1 MVFRFAARVLCAA
14 GIALCLLAPGPA
26 RADDDP
32 TIEMARQRFR
42 EGVQFYDQKQYEKA
56 RLAFLQ
62 AYALKPHPS
71 VLLNLAQSELR
82 ADRPDDSANHF
93 AEYLRT
99 SPQGD
104 AERQEAESG
113 FAVAKGKT
121 GEITV
126 TAEPSGAQVIV
137 DGQDKGIAPLPGP
150 VYVVPGSH
158 TVELR
163 SSERKTSKVVVVG
176 AGQAAAVSL
185 SARGG
190 GVEAAPVAPAASPQ
204 GEETPSEPTVGA
216 VQSDASTGGR
226 QSLPSW
232 FGETPLAW
240 VGAGVAVAGFTT
252 GAVFAGLATKE
263 YGTANNYKDQIETA
277 FAADVAQAPE
287 LGQYKPCSQPP
298 VEDLTTLAAKVR
310 RAALDEKYDEYC
322 SAFTAHSDK
331 GDTNKTIAIIGT
343 AVGGAAVIGTII
355 YYFVDSGE
363 AAGSASKPS
372 GFRARIIPGAS
383 GTAQGITIL
392 GVF

>member
-1 MVFRFAARVLCAA
+1 MVFRFAARVVCAA
-14 GIALCLLAPGPA
+14 GFALCLLLPSPV

-93 AEYLRT
+93 SEYLRT
-99 SPQGD
+99 SPQGE

-113 FAVAKGKT
+113 FAVARNKT

-137 DGQDKGIAPLPGP
+137 DGQDKGVAPLPGP

-158 TVELR
+158 TVEVR

-185 SARGG
+185 SARAAAA
-190 GVEAAPVAPAASPQ
+190 EAAPVPAGAPPD
-204 GEETPSEPTVGA
+204 ETAPSEPEQNA
-216 VQSDASTGGR
+216 VEADVSTGSR
-226 QSLPSW
+226 KSLPAW
-232 FGETPLAW
+232 FVNKPVAW
-240 VGAGVAVAGFTT
+240 VTTGVAVIGLTV
-252 GAVFAGLATKE
+252 GAVFAGLASKE
-263 YGTANNYKDQIETA
+263 YGTANNYKAQLEDA
-277 FAADVAQAPE
+277 WAKDVAANPDLAP
-287 LGQYKPCSQPP
+287 YKPCSQPEP
-298 VEDLTTLAAKVR
+298 YDPQ
-310 RAALDEKYDEYC
+310 YDEYC
-322 SAFTAHSDK
+322 SAFTAHADK
-331 GDTNKTIAIIGT
+331 GDTNRTVAIVS
-343 AVGGAAVIGTII
+343 ASVGGAALIGTVI
-355 YYFVDSGE
+355 YYFVDSSE
-363 AAGSASKPS
+363 EGSASAPR
-372 GFRARIIPGAS
+372 GFRARVVPGAVNTPS
-383 GTAQGITIL
+383 GITIL
-392 GVF
+392 GEF